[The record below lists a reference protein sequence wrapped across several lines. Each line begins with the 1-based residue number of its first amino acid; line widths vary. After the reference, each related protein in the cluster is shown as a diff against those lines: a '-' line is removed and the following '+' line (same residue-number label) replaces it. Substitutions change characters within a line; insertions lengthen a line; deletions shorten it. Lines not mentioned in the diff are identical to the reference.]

1 MENQL
6 LTLFAQRRSV
16 RAYTDE
22 PIPEESLKA
31 ILQAGLLSPSG
42 RGLRPWE
49 LVIVRDRRTLDRLA
63 ECRDGAAQMLKGA
76 SCAVVVLGDSEK
88 TDVWTEDCSN
98 VMMNMHL
105 MASALGVGSCWIQ
118 GRLRTAGGV
127 STEEIVREI
136 LGFPDHLKLE
146 AILSLGMP
154 AAQPEARSLDELPE
168 EKLHWEKF

>member
-49 LVIVRDRRTLDRLA
+49 LVVVRDRRTLDRLQS
-63 ECRDGAAQMLKGA
+63 AA
-76 SCAVVVLGDSEK
+76 
-88 TDVWTEDCSN
+88 T
-98 VMMNMHL
+98 
-105 MASALGVGSCWIQ
+105 
-118 GRLRTAGGV
+118 GRPRC
-127 STEEIVREI
+127 
-136 LGFPDHLKLE
+136 
-146 AILSLGMP
+146 
-154 AAQPEARSLDELPE
+154 
-168 EKLHWEKF
+168 

>member
-1 MENQL
+1 
-6 LTLFAQRRSV
+6 
-16 RAYTDE
+16 
-22 PIPEESLKA
+22 
-31 ILQAGLLSPSG
+31 
-42 RGLRPWE
+42 
-49 LVIVRDRRTLDRLA
+49 
-63 ECRDGAAQMLKGA
+63 MLKGA

-154 AAQPEARSLDELPE
+154 AAQPEARSLDDLPE

>member
-31 ILQAGLLSPSG
+31 ILQVGLLSPSG

-49 LVIVRDRRTLDRLA
+49 LVIVRDRRTLDRLT

-88 TDVWTEDCSN
+88 TDVWK
-98 VMMNMHL
+98 
-105 MASALGVGSCWIQ
+105 
-118 GRLRTAGGV
+118 RTV
-127 STEEIVREI
+127 PT
-136 LGFPDHLKLE
+136 
-146 AILSLGMP
+146 
-154 AAQPEARSLDELPE
+154 
-168 EKLHWEKF
+168 